1 MKFNEDDLLVSRL
14 WRLVVVEQ
22 LVSVHS
28 LECPITLYLKAFVKC
43 KIKKGKLLHD
53 SEKKEAGARKS
64 RKNIQI

>member
-28 LECPITLYLKAFVKC
+28 LECPIGFAW
-43 KIKKGKLLHD
+43 KLTWWL
-53 SEKKEAGARKS
+53 
-64 RKNIQI
+64 IL